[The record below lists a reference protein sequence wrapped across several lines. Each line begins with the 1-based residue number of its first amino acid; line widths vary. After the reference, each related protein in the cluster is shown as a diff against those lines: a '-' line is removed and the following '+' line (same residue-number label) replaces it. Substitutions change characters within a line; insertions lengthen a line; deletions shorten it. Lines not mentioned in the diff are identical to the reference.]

1 MGNLVIS
8 KMLPYFA
15 AAGRGQYAKALRL
28 YLEHM
33 KMYDLQ
39 YGALIKTFKVA
50 GLHTVSYTDHEWS
63 GIWTDLS
70 IEQQLMRAVKSS
82 CGVTGGR
89 LRTQE
94 SAHTLWT
101 ATLNQMALIN
111 QTFADALV
119 NLSKRLS
126 HSKAVIHSDLSK
138 SKSKAKNCDA
148 FKKLMTWFNET
159 VDFEDSDDKNSLI
172 SCSTG
177 VISKR
182 GQDEV
187 NPDDCFKTGVVLHE
201 KLNGLTFKISIKSK
215 IRNLSQLKKTV
226 KLNDKQLFVDSL
238 KLFNLLVLMQIL

>member
-1 MGNLVIS
+1 
-8 KMLPYFA
+8 MLPYFA

-28 YLEHM
+28 YLEQM

-50 GLHTVSYTDHEWS
+50 IVHTVRYTDHEWS

-82 CGVTGGR
+82 GGLTGGR

-119 NLSKRLS
+119 NLSKRQS

-138 SKSKAKNCDA
+138 SS
-148 FKKLMTWFNET
+148 
-159 VDFEDSDDKNSLI
+159 
-172 SCSTG
+172 
-177 VISKR
+177 
-182 GQDEV
+182 
-187 NPDDCFKTGVVLHE
+187 
-201 KLNGLTFKISIKSK
+201 
-215 IRNLSQLKKTV
+215 
-226 KLNDKQLFVDSL
+226 
-238 KLFNLLVLMQIL
+238 